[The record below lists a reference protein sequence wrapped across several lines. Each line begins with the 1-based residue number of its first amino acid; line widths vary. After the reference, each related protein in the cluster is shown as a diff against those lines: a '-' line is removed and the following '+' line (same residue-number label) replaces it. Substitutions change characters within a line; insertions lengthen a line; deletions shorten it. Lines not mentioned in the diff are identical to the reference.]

1 MSGAGTPAISI
12 IGASKGNMNKKQNI
26 EKAVRIRSELVMFC
40 GEVPE
45 EISTEIEELLPK
57 MNQLID
63 HINNLPGKG

>member
-1 MSGAGTPAISI
+1 LSGAGTPAISI

>member
-1 MSGAGTPAISI
+1 
-12 IGASKGNMNKKQNI
+12 MNKKQNI

-45 EISTEIEELLPK
+45 EISTEIEDLLPK
-57 MNQLID
+57 MDQLID